1 MPLGYAKLKAKLTE
15 EAIAMTK
22 KKKSKAE
29 TGHRFDDVAII
40 NAILAFLRVLIPI
53 TLAKRIVAIV
63 LLVAGMP
70 VSRVTK
76 LVGLCDSTAY
86 RLRKAMRNAEP
97 LDLLRRKAGAGSQ
110 SKIFGLEAE
119 IVAEI
124 ERNNYHT
131 RQQIADMI
139 EEKFHVHLSVAT
151 VGRLLK
157 KTAFTD

>member
-1 MPLGYAKLKAKLTE
+1 
-15 EAIAMTK
+15 MTK
-22 KKKSKAE
+22 KKSSKAG
-29 TGHRFDDVAII
+29 TVPHFDDAAII
-40 NAILAFLRVLIPI
+40 NGILTFLHVLLPM
-53 TLAKRIVAIV
+53 TLAKRLVALI

-70 VSRVTK
+70 VSRITK

-86 RLRKAMRNAEP
+86 RLMKSMRNTET
-97 LDLLRRKAGAGSQ
+97 LELLRRKTGSGSQ
-110 SKIFGLEAE
+110 SKTFGLESE

-124 ERNNYHT
+124 EKNNYHT

-157 KTAFTD
+157 KTASND

>member
-1 MPLGYAKLKAKLTE
+1 MAKTKRTE
-15 EAIAMTK
+15 VEA
-22 KKKSKAE
+22 
-29 TGHRFDDVAII
+29 GHCFNDAAII
-40 NAILAFLRVLIPI
+40 KGILMFLNVLLPL
-53 TLAKRIVAIV
+53 TLAKRIVALI
-63 LLVAGMP
+63 LLVARMP
-70 VSRVTK
+70 VSRVTG

-86 RLRKAMRNAEP
+86 RLRKSMREADVLE
-97 LDLLRRKAGAGSQ
+97 LLRRKEGSGSQ
-110 SKIFGLEAE
+110 RKTFGLEAE

-157 KTAFTD
+157 KTASND